1 MEKNILP
8 YIFRYLAITKIK
20 KLSYIFLIICFIPS
34 MFWQA
39 NAQTFNANT
48 CGTEKQMEIMYK
60 HNADALLES
69 NILRKKIST
78 LKKSK
83 AEPYVIPVVFH
94 VFGTEF
100 NGDTTVTIDIVKDA
114 LRRTNED
121 FQGLNDDYTTIDAP
135 FDAIKQPLDITFKLA
150 QLDPN
155 GNPTTGVLF
164 YNEASGMG
172 HYSSPMVP
180 RVAWDNL
187 KYCNIYITR
196 DLYDDGTHN
205 NSGVAWYPN
214 TGMTNENIARIVY
227 NGSYLASNTDENF
240 RSVLTHEFG
249 HYLDLPHT
257 FDKSVC
263 SDDPEEGDGVADTP
277 SHKKNSSQT
286 ACAVIHNCLQQE
298 INNEN
303 FMDYTD
309 CYKMFTQGQVE
320 RMNNAL
326 QNSPARNTLWT
337 NANIQA
343 TGLSSD
349 LGPRVV
355 LSSSLS
361 FEERHL
367 NDGVIEGSIDL
378 TCIECTFQ
386 NSSGDFILN
395 TDYTVTN
402 LPEGVTPRIQITSN
416 TTATIHLENTASNHN
431 LENSISNL
439 TFTFLDPMIAGG
451 VSQLYK
457 SRLDNLKI
465 NFIDEYTEFCNLSV
479 GFTAYA
485 YITNVEFDGK
495 TNPSFGYENEK
506 QWVSDYTKKAIYPV
520 KKGKSYPI
528 SITTNKGTRGVSK
541 DNLIIEGWFDW
552 NRNFILEN
560 NELMISHSYSNRS
573 TDEQGNYTYTTNI
586 EVPTSIDLG
595 DMAFRIFVSE
605 KGHKGN
611 RSCSALDIGE
621 FEDYGLKVIDEN
633 APFNMDLYANSTTV
647 NFSQKVSFSNLII
660 TEPNDYITSW
670 QWTFEGGE
678 PASSTEKNPANI
690 TFPKE
695 GSYDVT
701 LQVVTANGTNQTIT
715 KKDYITSRLKYC
727 PSYPYFGQEFRVNR
741 VTLGTIDHA
750 PFHSQSK
757 SYYNKVSTTLIAG
770 NTYPITIKTQKGLGK
785 VNDVNRV
792 RVWADWNFDGVWSQD
807 EMIVSQKVNYADYDD
822 NGEYEFT
829 TNISVPSTAAVGKK
843 IGLRVIGH
851 SISRV
856 GRKEG
861 ETSCGT
867 YNSGNTADYGILV
880 SNPTYCTASSQND
893 SAHITRVSFGNVD
906 NSSVHNSYSDY
917 TIMSDS
923 ISVGDQFTLRVETNN
938 DHSALNTLESW
949 IDWNN
954 DGVFDNDKEKVLHT
968 FGAGPYS
975 SNITAPV
982 SAVSNVAL
990 RLRVRLGQSSNS
1002 ISSCGENTYSGEVE
1016 DYSIFAY
1023 IDVDED
1029 SVLDHIDKCFNTPS
1043 GESVDE
1049 KGCSQSQIDTDRDG
1063 VSDFDNVDK
1072 CSNTPSGESVNI
1084 AGCSQSQITNIPDN
1098 NFERALIDL
1107 GYDYDTYGSDGY
1119 VISKDIESILRL
1131 SVSEY
1136 EITDLTG
1143 IENFTALEKFS
1154 CNLNQLTSLDISK
1167 NTALTSLSCFENR
1180 LTSLDVSKNT
1190 ALTNLACL
1198 YNQLTGLDVSKNTA
1212 LTNLECF
1219 RNQLTSLDVSQNTNL
1234 TYLKCD
1240 ENLLTS
1246 LDVSKNTA
1254 LTNLTLPFNQLTSLN
1269 VSQNTNL
1276 TFLRC
1281 DSNQLT
1287 SLDVSENTALTNLLC
1302 SNNQLTSLNLKNGN
1316 NSSIT
1321 RFLAYSNNLKCIQVD
1336 NAEWSTANWT
1346 LIDRTTIF
1354 NEDCSNVDSDN
1365 DNDGVADNIDTCP
1378 NTPTGEDANES
1389 GCSESQIDT
1398 DNDGIFNNIDTCPK
1412 TPTGEDVNGNGCSES
1427 QVDTDN
1433 DGVFN
1438 NIDQCNNTPS
1448 GGDVNAI
1455 GCTQVSSNN
1464 FEISSTTPSCTNIN
1478 NGKISIKNI
1487 SSHMFNFVVTGPNSY
1502 NKTFENKLAN
1512 QPFVIENLAVGMYN
1526 ITAKFSTDGIGNDI
1540 PGFQVAVNGATP
1552 VSGTNKSVNRLG
1564 KSSVFTV
1571 SGDKKYSIFVN
1582 DVFQRDETFSDE
1594 SEYDIV
1600 VENLST
1606 GKNHIKIIPENICRG
1621 LIENWIIIPNGDIK
1635 FYPNP
1640 AGDLFHIAG
1649 LESSDINVQVF
1660 APDGQQVYNKNH
1672 KPVNGVVYFSTRDLS
1687 AGFYIVRV
1695 SGDKSGDI
1703 INFKMTKK

>member
-196 DLYDDGTHN
+196 DLYGDGTHN

-349 LGPRVV
+349 LGPRIVASSIV
-355 LSSSLS
+355 L
-361 FEERHL
+361 EERYP
-367 NDGVIEGSIDL
+367 NDGLIEDTIDL
-378 TCIECTFQ
+378 TCIGCTFS
-386 NSSGDFILN
+386 NSSGDLILN

-416 TTATIHLENTASNHN
+416 TTATIHLENAASNHN

-439 TFTFLDPMIAGG
+439 TFTFLNPMIAGG

-457 SRLDNLKI
+457 SGLDNLKI
-465 NFIDEYTEFCNLSV
+465 NFNDEYTEACDSNFRFAIYSH
-479 GFTAYA
+479 
-485 YITNVEFDGK
+485 ITNVEFDGR
-495 TNPSFGYENEK
+495 TNPTGYGK
-506 QWVSDYTKKAIYPV
+506 IDIYTPGPFSAPDFTKIAIYPV
-520 KKGKSYPI
+520 KKGESYPI
-528 SITTNKGTRGVSK
+528 TITTNKGNGGFT
-541 DNLIIEGWFDW
+541 DNIRIQGWFDW
-552 NRNFILEN
+552 NNNFILEDD
-560 NELMISHSYSNRS
+560 ELIISHVYNNRFA
-573 TDEQGNYTYTTNI
+573 DEHGNYTYTTNI
-586 EVPTSIDLG
+586 EVPTSANLG
-595 DMAFRIFVSE
+595 NTIFRILAHFVM
-605 KGHKGN
+605 GN
-611 RSCSALDIGE
+611 EGDKSCSTVDSGE
-621 FEDYGLKVIDEN
+621 SEDYTLKIIDEN
-633 APFNMDLYANSTTV
+633 TPFSMDFYTNSTTV
-647 NFSQKVSFSNLII
+647 NLSQEVAFSDI
-660 TEPNDYITSW
+660 TITDFGDVITSY
-670 QWTFEGGE
+670 QWTFEGGQ
-678 PASSTEKNPANI
+678 PASSTDRSPTGIIFPEEGFYDISLEI
-690 TFPKE
+690 T
-695 GSYDVT
+695 
-701 LQVVTANGTNQTIT
+701 TANGTNRTIT
-715 KKDYITSRLKYC
+715 KRDYITSILKYC
-727 PSYPYFGQEFRVNR
+727 EIDGRFGGYFDVNR
-741 VTLGTIDHA
+741 VAIGTIDHVPA
-750 PFHSQSK
+750 HSRPR
-757 SYYNKVSTTLIAG
+757 SYYDSISTTLIVG
-770 NTYPITIKTQKGLGK
+770 NTYPITIKTQRGNGGTT
-785 VNDVNRV
+785 DVNRV
-792 RVWADWNFDGVWSQD
+792 RVWADWNFDSAWSQD
-807 EMIVSQKVNYADYDD
+807 EMIVSQEVNDADYTND
-822 NGEYEFT
+822 EYEFT
-829 TNISVPSTAAVGKK
+829 TDITVPTNAKVGKK
-843 IGLRVIGH
+843 IGLRVVGH
-851 SISRV
+851 FV
-856 GRKEG
+856 DGKGG
-861 ETSCGT
+861 ETSCGK
-867 YNSGNTADYGILV
+867 YDSGNTADYGILI
-880 SNPTYCTASSQND
+880 SNPMYCTASNQND
-893 SAHITRVSFGNVD
+893 FVYITRVRFGEVD
-906 NSSVHNSYSDY
+906 NSSAHNPYSDY
-917 TIMSDS
+917 TEVSS
-923 ISVGDQFTLRVETNN
+923 TVLAGNQFTLTVETNK
-938 DHSALNTLESW
+938 DHLAKNILAAW

-954 DGVFDNDKEKVLHT
+954 DGVFDDDTEKVLRASK
-968 FGAGPYS
+968 AGPYS
-975 SNITAPV
+975 SEITVPE
-982 SAVSNVAL
+982 SAVFNVAL
-990 RLRVRLGQSSNS
+990 RLRVRLGNNLDQ
-1002 ISSCGENTYSGEVE
+1002 ITSCGEDRFGEVE
-1016 DYSIFAY
+1016 DYSIFTA
-1023 IDVDED
+1023 
-1029 SVLDHIDKCFNTPS
+1029 
-1043 GESVDE
+1043 G
-1049 KGCSQSQIDTDRDG
+1049 DTDVDG
-1063 VSDFDNVDK
+1063 VSDNDDK
-1072 CSNTPSGESVNI
+1072 CNNTPSGESVN
-1084 AGCSQSQITNIPDN
+1084 
-1098 NFERALIDL
+1098 
-1107 GYDYDTYGSDGY
+1107 
-1119 VISKDIESILRL
+1119 ES
-1131 SVSEY
+1131 
-1136 EITDLTG
+1136 
-1143 IENFTALEKFS
+1143 
-1154 CNLNQLTSLDISK
+1154 
-1167 NTALTSLSCFENR
+1167 
-1180 LTSLDVSKNT
+1180 
-1190 ALTNLACL
+1190 
-1198 YNQLTGLDVSKNTA
+1198 
-1212 LTNLECF
+1212 
-1219 RNQLTSLDVSQNTNL
+1219 
-1234 TYLKCD
+1234 
-1240 ENLLTS
+1240 
-1246 LDVSKNTA
+1246 
-1254 LTNLTLPFNQLTSLN
+1254 
-1269 VSQNTNL
+1269 
-1276 TFLRC
+1276 
-1281 DSNQLT
+1281 
-1287 SLDVSENTALTNLLC
+1287 
-1302 SNNQLTSLNLKNGN
+1302 
-1316 NSSIT
+1316 
-1321 RFLAYSNNLKCIQVD
+1321 
-1336 NAEWSTANWT
+1336 
-1346 LIDRTTIF
+1346 
-1354 NEDCSNVDSDN
+1354 
-1365 DNDGVADNIDTCP
+1365 
-1378 NTPTGEDANES
+1378 
-1389 GCSESQIDT
+1389 
-1398 DNDGIFNNIDTCPK
+1398 
-1412 TPTGEDVNGNGCSES
+1412 GCSES

-1433 DGVFN
+1433 DGVFDN
-1438 NIDQCNNTPS
+1438 VDTCPNTPSNEPVNTSGCLLSETDTDGDSIFDDIDQCSNTPSGESVNENGCSESQIDIDNDGVFDNVDTCLNTPSSESVNESGCSESQVDTDNDGVFDNIDQCNNTTS
-1448 GGDVNAI
+1448 GDNVNAI

-1464 FEISSTTPSCTNIN
+1464 FEISSTTPSCPNIN
-1478 NGKISIKNI
+1478 NGKISIKNV

-1512 QPFVIENLAVGMYN
+1512 EPFVIENLAVGMYN
-1526 ITAKFSTDGIGNDI
+1526 ITAKFSTDGIGKDI

-1552 VSGTNKSVNRLG
+1552 VSGTNKSVNQLG

-1571 SGDKKYSIFVN
+1571 SGDKKYSIYVN